1 MERARILFIY
11 GLLRRSIAKRVMLV
25 LLTVPVILSACSA
38 KMQSDH
44 MLYQNP
50 KPPIAINKNK
60 AVLVIMRTTTWGLG
74 YLINFYID
82 GKFIGQTKGKSYFIT
97 TVARGS
103 RYLVANYYE
112 GGPMDKVW
120 INFEAGRVYFINQ
133 LLYPVYIYA
142 TLGFHPM
149 TMEEAMKAINDSE
162 CEHRVYDAKNPG
174 WDMSEEY
181 FRNTK
186 TEYEKDV
193 KEHHS
198 RYEDIPKYRG
208 YGKL

>member
-1 MERARILFIY
+1 MERTRIFFIHSL
-11 GLLRRSIAKRVMLV
+11 LLRSVAKTLMLV
-25 LLTVPVILSACSA
+25 LLTVPVILSACGA

-50 KPPIAINKNK
+50 KPPILINKNQ
-60 AVLVIMRTTTWGLG
+60 AVLVIVRTTPWGSG

-97 TVARGS
+97 SVAPGT
-103 RYLVANYYE
+103 RYLVADIWE
-112 GGPMDKVW
+112 GNMDKVR
-120 INFEAGRVYFINQ
+120 INFDAGRVYFINQ
-133 LLYPVYIYA
+133 LLYYA
-142 TLGFHPM
+142 YPKARIGFNPM
-149 TMEEAMKAINDSE
+149 TVEEAMKAINDSE
-162 CEHRVYDAKNPG
+162 CEYRIYDVKNPG

-181 FRNTK
+181 FEKTK

-193 KEHHS
+193 KELPS
-198 RYEDIPKYRG
+198 RYEDILKYRG